1 MLRVLLQRSQP
12 RRRFSRSSAQGVARS
27 ACRGASLR
35 RPSAPAEAIAE
46 IAEIAE
52 IVEIVEI
59 VEIADEAETADL
71 VPRATVDPAAVVLV
85 VKVAEAEGLVTARPR
100 AAADPQGRPS
110 RPSTVTP
117 CSRR

>member
-1 MLRVLLQRSQP
+1 MLRVLLQSSQP

-46 IAEIAE
+46 IAEIA
-52 IVEIVEI
+52 EI